1 MRAEESLNSDV
12 VRHFAVR
19 HDKKGMGE
27 ERGGGGEGRGR
38 GGGSG
43 TCKYVERDDVA
54 TLDMQWRDSLAD
66 GLD

>member
-27 ERGGGGEGRGR
+27 ERGGGGEGRG
-38 GGGSG
+38 GGGG
-43 TCKYVERDDVA
+43 EGKGGREDEEREG
-54 TLDMQWRDSLAD
+54 R
-66 GLD
+66 

>member
-1 MRAEESLNSDV
+1 MAAV
-12 VRHFAVR
+12 V
-19 HDKKGMGE
+19 G
-27 ERGGGGEGRGR
+27 GRGR
-38 GGGSG
+38 GGERGEGRKKERGVRERGGSG